1 MTKKSKIDP
10 KKRKNG
16 DNFFKMSSIII
27 IKNIKLIDYFPV
39 FWLNFMTL
47 VVGTCLDFC
56 KPLCLNECSFLHIKL
71 CLHGLQEKND
81 FFMMLKN

>member
-27 IKNIKLIDYFPV
+27 IENIILIDFYPG
-39 FWLNFMTL
+39 FWLNSKTVL
-47 VVGTCLDFC
+47 L
-56 KPLCLNECSFLHIKL
+56 
-71 CLHGLQEKND
+71 
-81 FFMMLKN
+81 

>member
-10 KKRKNG
+10 IKRKNG

-27 IKNIKLIDYFPV
+27 IKNIKLIDFYPV

-47 VVGTCLDFC
+47 VVGACLDFS
-56 KPLCLNECSFLHIKL
+56 KPLYLINVHFY
-71 CLHGLQEKND
+71 
-81 FFMMLKN
+81 

>member
-27 IKNIKLIDYFPV
+27 IKNIKLIDFFPV
-39 FWLNFMTL
+39 FLTTFHDSGCWNMFR
-47 VVGTCLDFC
+47 
-56 KPLCLNECSFLHIKL
+56 FLQASMSK
-71 CLHGLQEKND
+71 
-81 FFMMLKN
+81 

>member
-27 IKNIKLIDYFPV
+27 IKNIKLIDFYLV
-39 FWLNFMTL
+39 FWLNFMTMHSDL
-47 VVGTCLDFC
+47 FFEE
-56 KPLCLNECSFLHIKL
+56 KIIYLNGFV
-71 CLHGLQEKND
+71 KN
-81 FFMMLKN
+81 

>member
-27 IKNIKLIDYFPV
+27 IKNIELIDFYPV
-39 FWLNFMTL
+39 FWLNFMNL

-56 KPLCLNECSFLHIKL
+56 KSLCLYECSFLHIKL

-81 FFMMLKN
+81 FFLMLKK

>member
-27 IKNIKLIDYFPV
+27 IKNIKLIDFYPV

-47 VVGTCLDFC
+47 VVGTCLDF
-56 KPLCLNECSFLHIKL
+56 
-71 CLHGLQEKND
+71 
-81 FFMMLKN
+81 